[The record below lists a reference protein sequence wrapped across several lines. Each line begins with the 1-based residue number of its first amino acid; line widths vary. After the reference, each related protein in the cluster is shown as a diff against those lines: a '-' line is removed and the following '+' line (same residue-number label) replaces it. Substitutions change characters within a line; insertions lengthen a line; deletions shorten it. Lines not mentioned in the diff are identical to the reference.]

1 MTSILDSV
9 LDGVSKSKQLLE
21 LAESGEWEQFLEL
34 EEQRRASLSVLSLD
48 NLDLDD
54 EQYAKIREPMVELV
68 ALNEQ
73 LESVCI
79 QQRSEL
85 AKELQKIQQG
95 NKVNKAYTQ

>member
-1 MTSILDSV
+1 M
-9 LDGVSKSKQLLE
+9 
-21 LAESGEWEQFLEL
+21 AESGEWETFLEL
-34 EEQRRASLSVLSLD
+34 EKKRQFILVELKLD
-48 NLDLDD
+48 NLDLNE
-54 EQYAKIREPMVELV
+54 EQYLKMQEPMLQLIS
-68 ALNEQ
+68 LNEQ